1 MKKIFFLLF
10 FLLSAFFFLQT
21 NAATGIP
28 FELQQAIEIKNRAL
42 QEVTNQLQATHD
54 SLIETEGQS
63 KSLKQ
68 EVQKINYLVRQLD
81 LGIRSSELSIEKLEL
96 EISSLQYEIQEAEE
110 KSNATKAALR
120 QLLQFLY
127 VRDGEHV
134 LLTIIKNK
142 TLSDG
147 IAEIERAQIINET
160 LANESKTLGAL
171 QATLTGKLDAQQK
184 KKSTLETERRTL
196 AARKLSAEEQKTD
209 RQTLLVQTKNQ
220 ERIYQQTIKELEQK
234 QQDISGEIEEIERQ
248 LREKID
254 PSLLPQKRPG
264 VLLKPTNG
272 ILSQN
277 FGATKFALKGGYRG
291 KYHNGIDIAAP
302 IGTPIYAAE
311 DGKIRKI
318 ENQDRFCR
326 KGAYG
331 KYVVIEH
338 ENNLTTLYA
347 HLSSWNTN
355 IKEGQ
360 IVKRGDVIGYVGKT
374 GYATG
379 PHLHLTVYSKP
390 TFYIGNSRS
399 CGQMPYGGV
408 LNPLDY
414 L

>member
-1 MKKIFFLLF
+1 MKILEIFFVALIF
-10 FLLSAFFFLQT
+10 IASHAT
-21 NAATGIP
+21 AAEIP
-28 FELQQAIEIKNRAL
+28 IELQRAIEAKNKAL
-42 QEVTNQLQATHD
+42 QEVTNQLQATHNN
-54 SLIETEGQS
+54 LIDAEEQS
-63 KSLKQ
+63 KNLKQ
-68 EVQKINYLVRQLD
+68 ELGRINYLVNQLN
-81 LGIRSSELSIEKLEL
+81 LGIKSSELSIEKLEL
-96 EISSLQYEIQEAEE
+96 EISSLQYEVQDTEE
-110 KSNATKAALR
+110 KSELTKAALR

-127 VRDGEHV
+127 VRDGEHI
-134 LLTIIKNK
+134 LLSIIKNK
-142 TLSDG
+142 TLADG
-147 IAEIERAQIINET
+147 IAEIERVQTTNET
-160 LANESKTLGAL
+160 LGNASKTLHEL
-171 QATLTGKLDAQQK
+171 QTTLTEKLNAQQK
-184 KKSTLETERRTL
+184 KKSTLENERRTL
-196 AARKLSAEEQKTD
+196 AARKETAKDQKTD
-209 RQTLLVQTKNQ
+209 RETLLTQTKNQ

-234 QQDISGEIEEIERQ
+234 QQEISGEIEEIETM

-254 PSLLPQKRPG
+254 PKLLPQKRPG

-272 ILSQN
+272 TVSQN
-277 FGATKFALKGGYRG
+277 FGATAFALKGGYRG
-291 KYHNGIDIAAP
+291 KYHNGVDIAAP

-331 KYVVIEH
+331 KYIAIEH

-347 HLSSWNTN
+347 HLSSWSTN

-360 IVKRGDVIGYVGKT
+360 AIKRGDVIGYVGRT

-379 PHLHLTVYSKP
+379 PHLHFTVYSKP

-399 CGQMPYGGV
+399 CGPMPYGGV